1 MSWACRIPVL
11 LLLVTL
17 LLVGF
22 VPEILNQFIR
32 PAVEGIFLT
41 THG

>member
-1 MSWACRIPVL
+1 MTWAARLPVL
-11 LLLVTL
+11 LLLVAL

-32 PAVEGIFLT
+32 PAVEGLFLVKA
-41 THG
+41 G